1 MNTPKLIIGLWLSHF
16 ALTSFSY
23 GAESADVNVTRLAG
37 GPIITPD
44 MDDRMGGNI
53 QGPSLIKVPDWVDNP
68 LGKYYLYFADHRG
81 TYIRMAYADEVTG
94 PWTIHTPGTLKLEDS
109 FFPTTCPPCSLAPD
123 RVAALYPH
131 IASPDVLVREDL
143 GQIVMYYHGRGVGR
157 QFTRA
162 AVSSDGIRFEGR
174 EEDLGRAYFRVIEYE
189 GYYYA
194 MSMPG
199 VLYRSRDG
207 LTGFE
212 AGPQF
217 FTADMRHSALL
228 IRDNLLHV
236 FFSNR
241 GDAPE
246 RIMLS
251 TIELTED
258 WREWRASEPIEV
270 IRPELNY
277 EGSDLPVEASR
288 GGHIDERVHQLR
300 DPAIFQEGDKTYLLY
315 SVAGENGI
323 AIAEI
328 NFP

>member
-1 MNTPKLIIGLWLSHF
+1 MSTPKLIIGLWLSHF
-16 ALTSFSY
+16 ALGSFSH
-23 GAESADVNVTRLAG
+23 GAESADIAVTRLSG

-53 QGPSLIKVPDWVDNP
+53 QGPSLIKVPDWVENP

-81 TYIRMAYADEVTG
+81 TYIRMAYANEVTG
-94 PWTIHTPGTLKLEDS
+94 PWTIHTPGALKLEDS
-109 FFPTTCPPCSLAPD
+109 FFPTTCPPCSLAPG

-143 GQIVMYYHGRGVGR
+143 KQIVMYYHGRGVER

-162 AVSSDGIRFEGR
+162 AVSSDGIQFEGR
-174 EEDLGRAYFRVIEYE
+174 EEDLGRAYFRVIKHE
-189 GYYYA
+189 GHFYA

-212 AGPQF
+212 TGPQF

-228 IRDNLLHV
+228 IHDNLLHV
-236 FFSNR
+236 FFTNR

-251 TIELTED
+251 TIELTGD
-258 WREWRASEPIEV
+258 WSEWRASEPIEV
-270 IRPELNY
+270 MRPELNY
-277 EGSDLPVEASR
+277 EGADLPVEASR

-315 SVAGENGI
+315 SVAGESGI

-328 NFP
+328 NLP